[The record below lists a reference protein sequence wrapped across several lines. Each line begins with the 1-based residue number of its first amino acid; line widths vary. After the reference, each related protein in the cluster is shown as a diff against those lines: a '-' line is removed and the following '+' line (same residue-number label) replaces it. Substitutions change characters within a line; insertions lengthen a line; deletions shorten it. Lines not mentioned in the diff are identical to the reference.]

1 VITEATQRLIQKIN
15 LTGDEMQSVMEEIM
29 SGITDTG
36 QIVSFLNALNDKGQT
51 IDEIT
56 AAAIVMRRHCV
67 KISSDKKIILDT
79 CGTGGDK
86 KGTFNISTIAAFV
99 VSGCGVSV
107 AKHGNRSVS
116 SSCGSA
122 DILEALGVNINMP
135 KEIIEKCLD
144 EIGITFLFAPNMH
157 PAMKYAMPA
166 RKQIGKRTIFNIMG
180 PLCNPAGATHQLIG
194 VFEPSLTETL
204 AKVLGNMGINHVL
217 VVHGKDGLDEI
228 TTTTQTI
235 ISEFRNGV
243 LNSYEITPEDFGFK
257 KARVEDLLGGN
268 ISDNVQIMLE
278 VLNGKPGSKTDIV
291 LLNAA
296 AALYAA
302 DKVKSIKE
310 GINLA
315 SEAIDSGRALKKL
328 ALLKEYSRGNNS

>member
-1 VITEATQRLIQKIN
+1 MITEATQRLIQKID
-15 LTGDEMQSVMEEIM
+15 LSRDEMQSVMEEIM
-29 SGITDTG
+29 SGSVATE
-36 QIVSFLNALNDKGQT
+36 QIVSFLDALNNKGET

-56 AAAIVMRRHCV
+56 AAATVMRRHSV
-67 KISSDKKIILDT
+67 KISSDKKLILDT

-86 KGTFNISTIAAFV
+86 KGTFNVSTIAAFV
-99 VSGCGVSV
+99 VSGCGVCV

-122 DILEALGVNINMP
+122 DILEAVGVNINMP
-135 KEIIEKCLD
+135 KETIEKCLD

-157 PAMKYAMPA
+157 PAMKYAMLA
-166 RKQIGKRTIFNIMG
+166 RKQIGERTIFNIMG

-194 VFEPSLTETL
+194 VFAPGLTETL
-204 AKVLGNMGINHVL
+204 AKVLGNMGTIHAL

-228 TTTTQTI
+228 TTTTSTI
-235 ISEFRNGV
+235 ISEFHNGI
-243 LNSYEITPEDFGFK
+243 LNNYEIAPEDFGFK
-257 KARVEDLLGGN
+257 KTGSEDLLGGN

-278 VLNGKPGSKTDIV
+278 VFNGKPGSKRDIV
-291 LLNAA
+291 LVNAA

-302 DKVKSIKE
+302 DGAKSIKE

-315 SEAIDSGRALKKL
+315 SESIDSGRALKKL
-328 ALLKEYSRGNNS
+328 ALLKEYSRLNSS

>member
-1 VITEATQRLIQKIN
+1 MITEATQRLIQKID
-15 LTGDEMQSVMEEIM
+15 LSRDEMQSVMEEIM
-29 SGITDTG
+29 SGSVATE
-36 QIVSFLNALNDKGQT
+36 QIVSFLDALNNKGET

-56 AAAIVMRRHCV
+56 AAATVMRRHSV
-67 KISSDKKIILDT
+67 KISSDKKVILDT

-86 KGTFNISTIAAFV
+86 KGTFNVSTIAAFV
-99 VSGCGVSV
+99 VSGCGVCV

-122 DILEALGVNINMP
+122 DILEAVGVNINMS
-135 KEIIEKCLD
+135 KETIEKCLD
-144 EIGITFLFAPNMH
+144 EIGIAFLFAPNMH
-157 PAMKYAMPA
+157 PAMKYAMAA

-194 VFEPSLTETL
+194 VFAPGLTENL
-204 AKVLGNMGINHVL
+204 AKVLGNMGTIHAL

-228 TTTTQTI
+228 TTTTSTI
-235 ISEFRNGV
+235 ISEFHNGI
-243 LNSYEITPEDFGFK
+243 LNNYKIAPEDFGFK
-257 KARVEDLLGGN
+257 KTGLEDLLGGN

-278 VLNGKPGSKTDIV
+278 VFNGKPGSKRDIV

-302 DKVKSIKE
+302 DGAKSIKE

-315 SEAIDSGRALKKL
+315 SESIDSGRTLKKL
-328 ALLKEYSRGNNS
+328 ALLKEYSRLN